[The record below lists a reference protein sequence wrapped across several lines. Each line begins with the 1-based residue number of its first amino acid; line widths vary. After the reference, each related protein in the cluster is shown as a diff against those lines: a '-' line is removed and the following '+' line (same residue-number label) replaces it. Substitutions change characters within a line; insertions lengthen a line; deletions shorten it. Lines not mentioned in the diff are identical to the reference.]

1 MENNKEK
8 FLHINLDNID
18 DLINDLR
25 RYEANE
31 EISYEVG
38 VVVDAI
44 KAEVEDMRGSLDS
57 GNIKN

>member
-38 VVVDAI
+38 VGVDAI

-57 GNIKN
+57 ENI